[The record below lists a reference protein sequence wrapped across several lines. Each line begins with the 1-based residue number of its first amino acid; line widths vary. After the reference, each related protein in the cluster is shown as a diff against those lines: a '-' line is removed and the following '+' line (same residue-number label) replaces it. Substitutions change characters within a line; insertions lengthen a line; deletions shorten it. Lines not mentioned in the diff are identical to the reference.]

1 MAAAN
6 NKGSAK
12 PPPGRPF
19 QKGQSGNPSG
29 RPKIVGE
36 IRDIARQHT
45 ADAMTALAQI
55 VKDKKAPQS
64 ARVAAATQLLDRGYG
79 KPTQHIEANVNLLER
94 MTDDDRRALEQGI
107 DAILATRE
115 AGIGETSH

>member
-1 MAAAN
+1 MANTKSTQKAPRTAW
-6 NKGSAK
+6 K
-12 PPPGRPF
+12 P
-19 QKGQSGNPSG
+19 GQSGNPNG

-45 ADAMTALAQI
+45 AEAMNALAQI